1 MQLTQVMAKAV
12 HEPDFRS
19 RFMENPKVIL
29 DEMDIPIPSAQ
40 NVTVLESREGE
51 IFFVLPVLTEEDVT
65 QLRHSLN
72 TVHPQRSVRSRILLK
87 AREDP
92 DYKAKLIEEP
102 KEILKAEGLP
112 IPDTSTVT
120 LLENSPEQLYIV
132 LPHIHS
138 HAH

>member
-29 DEMDIPIPSAQ
+29 DEMNIPISPAQ
-40 NVTVLESREGE
+40 NVTVLESQAGE
-51 IFFVLPVLTEEDVT
+51 IFFVIPVLTEEDVN
-65 QLRHSLN
+65 QLRDSLN
-72 TVHPQRSVRSRILLK
+72 TVHPQRSARSRILLK

-92 DYKAKLIEEP
+92 LYKAKLIEEP
-102 KEILKAEGLP
+102 KTTLKAEGLP
-112 IPDTSTVT
+112 IPNTSTVT
-120 LLENSPEQLYIV
+120 VLENSPEQLYIV

-138 HAH
+138 H

>member
-12 HEPDFRS
+12 HEQDFRS
-19 RFMENPKVIL
+19 RFVENPKVIL
-29 DEMDIPIPSAQ
+29 DELNIAIPADQ
-40 NVTVLESREGE
+40 NVTVLESQAGE
-51 IFFVLPVLTEEDVT
+51 IFFILPVLTEEDVT

-87 AREDP
+87 VREDP
-92 DYKAKLIEEP
+92 DYKAKLLQEP
-102 KEILKAEGLP
+102 KTTLKAEGLP
-112 IPDTSTVT
+112 IPNASTVT
-120 LLENSPEQLYIV
+120 VLENSPEQLYIV

>member
-1 MQLTQVMAKAV
+1 MQLTQVMSKAV

-29 DEMDIPIPSAQ
+29 DEMNIPIPSAQ
-40 NVTVLESREGE
+40 NVTVLESQAGE
-51 IFFVLPVLTEEDVT
+51 IFFVIPVLTEEDVN
-65 QLRHSLN
+65 QLRDSLN

-92 DYKAKLIEEP
+92 LYKAKLIEEP
-102 KEILKAEGLP
+102 KTTLKAEGLP
-112 IPDTSTVT
+112 IPNTSTVT
-120 LLENSPEQLYIV
+120 VLENSPEQLYIV

-138 HAH
+138 H

>member
-19 RFMENPKVIL
+19 RFVENPKVIL

-92 DYKAKLIEEP
+92 DYKAKLLEEP
-102 KEILKAEGLP
+102 KTTLKAEGLP
-112 IPDTSTVT
+112 IPNTSTVT
-120 LLENSPEQLYIV
+120 VLENSPEQLYIV

-138 HAH
+138 H